1 MKKILLFASA
11 LAGLFLAGSCQ
22 KEKFEVA
29 ADGTVTI
36 TVEAPGAINTKAI
49 ADGTNVNEVR
59 YAVYKTNSGEDYS
72 IDDSGAITGPLAQG
86 VVEMNNKRA
95 SVEFDLLQD
104 QNYTVIFWAQVA
116 GAGHYTL
123 GDLRTIT
130 VNHDNGVVDGNDE
143 TRAAFFARFDFST
156 YEHEDH
162 VVTLRRPFAQL
173 NLLTTPESLA
183 PVQSGQTTAYTI
195 DVEASK
201 VKVIGLGTSFNT
213 LTGVAPAED
222 ATIVYEMAA
231 TPAKQGQTTL
241 TVNNKEY
248 HYVSMNYL
256 FVPEEEKLVDIQYN
270 IETDKGSMAHE
281 IVAVPVKENYRTN
294 VIGNLLTKET
304 KFEIIVDANF
314 EDSEDVYEGGKFGV
328 VDGQKYVRVDNAA
341 EFNAYVVDDNY
352 DIIILNDNVVLTEVL
367 TRAAADASLKVSKG
381 KTLTIDLNGKTISA
395 TSAQTG
401 KNYNMFDVNG
411 GTLTVKNGTL
421 EYKHEGSNMG
431 WNNSTNLFNVT
442 AGGVLNLDGVT
453 AKNLGG
459 SDMAFVAHLNNWGEV
474 TLNVENSTLES
485 TYIPV
490 RVFNSGNDMNNVTI
504 KNTTLNGKYCFWVHN
519 YTVVDFGTQEKADA
533 HAALLNFDIF
543 NGTNTFEYTG
553 KAPVLYGFTN
563 AIYFD
568 SEGNNVG
575 YVTLAATAEELQAA
589 ADAAVAGDVVNT
601 IYLNADIQGDVT
613 ILQKEATNVVI
624 NGKGYK
630 YDGVISVNGDARAA
644 GKETLTFK
652 NINFETEGSDFT
664 FISAPSKMDGKY
676 NYSHNVT
683 IEGCTFT
690 GNQTVGSASFT
701 GTYHLVMKNCTA
713 TNMHSILQAQSCD
726 NDVLVE
732 GVTVVDCKSGVS
744 FGNTATPTLKNST
757 INAAV
762 YGVRADANASRGNLV
777 IENTTINA
785 TQPVIV
791 RNTTTAGYAVALNGA
806 KLNPAANYHVVFTSG
821 SDDAEYKKPT
831 VAWTISGAE
840 NYVVFP
846 VKKGETYG
854 ASTVV
859 QVDDVLNQGGNVVLT
874 QNMTAKASETTAS
887 SGYGATGVKVAA
899 GAVLDGNGN
908 TLTITNAGGTWDCA
922 VNAVEGTIK
931 NLTVNGA
938 FRGVFMGG
946 ATGDVVLDNVTIDKV
961 CYTFNSDG
969 GNKNY
974 GVYISNSTL
983 NGWTSYTNA
992 HKEVV
997 FTNCKFG
1004 KGTGAYTYAFCR
1016 PYNATVFTN
1025 CDFCEGYEVDPRA
1038 AVTFENCTLNGVAL
1052 TAENLATLVTS
1063 NLANATVR

>member
-22 KEKFEVA
+22 KEKLEVV

-36 TVEAPGAINTKAI
+36 TVEAPGAMNTKAI
-49 ADGTNVNEVR
+49 ADGTNVNEVH
-59 YAVYKTNSGEDYS
+59 YAVYKTNPGEDYS
-72 IDDSGAITGPLAQG
+72 IDDSGAIDGPLAQG
-86 VVEMNNKRA
+86 VVEMSNKRA

-116 GAGHYTL
+116 GAGHYEL
-123 GDLRTIT
+123 GDLRTIS
-130 VNHDNGVVDGNDE
+130 VNHENGVVDGNDE

-156 YEHEDH
+156 FEHEDH
-162 VVTLRRPFAQL
+162 TVTLRRPFAQL

-183 PVQSGQTTAYTI
+183 PVQQGQTAGYTI
-195 DVEASK
+195 DVKTSE

-222 ATIVYEMAA
+222 ATILYEMAA
-231 TPAKQGQTTL
+231 TPEEQGQETL
-241 TVNNKEY
+241 SVNGKEY

-256 FVPEEEKLVDIQYN
+256 FVPEEEKLVDIEYTVA
-270 IETDKGSMAHE
+270 TDKGNISHE

-304 KFEIIVDANF
+304 TFEIIVDANF

-431 WNNSTNLFNVT
+431 WNNSTNIFNVT

-519 YTVVDFGTQEKADA
+519 YTVADFGTQEKADA

-553 KAPVLYGFTN
+553 KAPVLYGFTD

-589 ADAAVAGDVVNT
+589 AEAAVAGDVVNT
-601 IYLNADIQGDVT
+601 IYLAADIQGDAT
-613 ILQKEATNVVI
+613 ILQKEGANVVI

-630 YDGVISVNGDARAA
+630 YDGVISVCGDARAA
-644 GKETLTFK
+644 GAETLTFK

-664 FISAPSKMDGKY
+664 FITAPSKMNDKY

-683 IEGCTFT
+683 VENCTFT
-690 GNQTVGSASFT
+690 GNHTVGSANFV
-701 GTYHLVMKNCTA
+701 GPYHFVMKNCTA
-713 TNMHSILQAQSCD
+713 TNMHSILQVQSCD
-726 NDVLVE
+726 NDVLVD
-732 GVTVVDCKSGVS
+732 GVTVVGCKNGLS
-744 FGNTATPTLKNST
+744 FGNTAYPTLKNST
-757 INAAV
+757 ISAAE

-777 IENTTINA
+777 IENTTLA
-785 TQPVIV
+785 AEKPVIV
-791 RNTTTAGYAVALNGA
+791 RKTTTAGYVLNVAESTVLTTSE
-806 KLNPAANYHVVFTSG
+806 LYQVVFTKG
-821 SDDAEYKKPT
+821 SDDADY
-831 VAWTISGAE
+831 VAPEVEFTYNIPAVY
-840 NYVVFP
+840 NVFP
-846 VKKGETYG
+846 LAEGV
-854 ASTVV
+854 AVNVSTDA
-859 QVDDVLNQGGNVVLT
+859 QVREMLKAGNDVILVNDI
-874 QNMTAKASETTAS
+874 TTTDAES
-887 SGYGATGVKVAA
+887 NGYGATGININGGVF
-899 GAVLDGNGN
+899 DGNGH
-908 TLTITNAGGTWDCA
+908 TIEVEGATSTWDSA
-922 VNAVEGTIK
+922 IAIKGGTIK
-931 NLTVNGA
+931 NVTVAKG
-938 FRGVFMGG
+938 FRGIFFKNG
-946 ATGDVVLDNVTIDKV
+946 TEKIVLENVTVKGPT
-961 CYTFNSDG
+961 YTISCDQAGKQGLEAYNS
-969 GNKNY
+969 KFY
-974 GVYISNSTL
+974 
-983 NGWTSYTNA
+983 GWTSYAATLGTVYF
-992 HKEVV
+992 EGC
-997 FTNCKFG
+997 TFG
-1004 KGTGAYTYAFCR
+1004 KGAGYNFSR
-1016 PYNATVFTN
+1016 PYAPTTYVN
-1025 CDFCEGYEVDPRA
+1025 CTFEAGHAIDARA
-1038 AVTFENCTLNGVAL
+1038 AVSFENCTFNGVAL
-1052 TAENLATLVTS
+1052 TSENINTLVTGNS
-1063 NLANATVR
+1063 QNVKSVK

>member
-1 MKKILLFASA
+1 MKKIFFFASA
-11 LAGLFLAGSCQ
+11 LAGFFFAASCQ
-22 KEKFEVA
+22 QENLEPVA
-29 ADGTVTI
+29 DNTVTI
-36 TVEAPGAINTKAI
+36 TVEAPGAMNTKAI
-49 ADGTNVNEVR
+49 ADGTNVDEVH
-59 YAVYKTNSGEDYS
+59 YAVYKTKSGEDYS

-86 VVEMNNKRA
+86 VVEMSNKRA
-95 SVEFDLLQD
+95 SINFDLLQD

-123 GDLRTIT
+123 GDLRTIKI
-130 VNHDNGVVDGNDE
+130 DDAVVDGNDE
-143 TRAAFFARFDFST
+143 TRAAFFARYDFST
-156 YEHEDH
+156 YEHKDH
-162 VVTLRRPFAQL
+162 EVTLRRPFAQL
-173 NLLTTPESLA
+173 NLLTTKESLT
-183 PVQSGQTTAYTI
+183 PLQPGQTTGYTI
-195 DVEASK
+195 DVKTSE

-213 LTGVAPAED
+213 LDGAAPAED
-222 ATIVYEMAA
+222 ATILYEMAA
-231 TPAKQGQTTL
+231 TPEEQGQETL
-241 TVNNKEY
+241 TVNGKEY

-256 FVPEEEKLVDIQYN
+256 FVPEEEKLVDIEYTVA
-270 IETDKGSMAHE
+270 TDKGNIAHE

-304 KFEIIVDANF
+304 TFEIIVDADF

-328 VDGQKYVRVDNAA
+328 ADGQTYVRVDNAE
-341 EFNAYVVDDNY
+341 EFNTYVVDANY
-352 DIIILNDNVVLTEVL
+352 DIIVLNADVVLTEVL

-395 TSAQTG
+395 TSTQTG

-431 WNNSTNLFNVT
+431 WNSSTNLFNVT

-519 YTVVDFGTQEKADA
+519 YTVADFGTQEKVDA

-601 IYLNADIQGDVT
+601 IYLAADIQGDVT

-630 YDGVISVNGDARAA
+630 YDGVISVNGGARAA
-644 GKETLTFK
+644 GKETLTLK

-791 RNTTTAGYAVALNGA
+791 RKTTTAGYALNVAESTVLTTD
-806 KLNPAANYHVVFTSG
+806 KIYQVVFTKG
-821 SDDAEYKKPT
+821 SDDAEY
-831 VAWTISGAE
+831 VAPEVDFTYNVPAVY
-840 NYVVFP
+840 NVFP
-846 VKKGETYG
+846 LAEGV
-854 ASTVV
+854 AVNVSTDA
-859 QVDDVLNQGGNVVLT
+859 QLREMLKAGNDVALT
-874 QNMTAKASETTAS
+874 TDITTTDADS
-887 SGYGATGVKVAA
+887 NGYGSTGINVNGGVF
-899 GAVLDGNGN
+899 DGNGH
-908 TLTITNAGGTWDCA
+908 TIVVEGANSTWDSA
-922 VNAVEGTIK
+922 IAIKGGTIK
-931 NLTVNGA
+931 NVTVAKG
-938 FRGVFMGG
+938 FRGIFVKNG
-946 ATGDVVLDNVTIDKV
+946 TEKVVLENVTVKGPT
-961 CYTFNSDG
+961 YTISCDQAGKQGLEAYNS
-969 GNKNY
+969 KFY
-974 GVYISNSTL
+974 
-983 NGWTSYTNA
+983 GWTSYAATLGTA
-992 HKEVV
+992 YFEGC
-997 FTNCKFG
+997 TFG
-1004 KGTGAYTYAFCR
+1004 KGAGYNFSR
-1016 PYNATVFTN
+1016 PYAPTTYVN
-1025 CDFCEGYEVDPRA
+1025 CTFEAGHSIDARA
-1038 AVTFENCTLNGVAL
+1038 AVSFENCTFNGVAL
-1052 TAENLATLVTS
+1052 TAENINTLVTGNS
-1063 NLANATVR
+1063 QNVTSVK

>member
-49 ADGTNVNEVR
+49 ADGTNVNEVH

-72 IDDSGAITGPLAQG
+72 IDDSGAIDGPLAQG

-130 VNHDNGVVDGNDE
+130 IDEAVVDGNDE

-183 PVQSGQTTAYTI
+183 PVQQGQTDGYTI
-195 DVEASK
+195 DVKTSE

-213 LTGVAPAED
+213 LDGVAPAAD
-222 ATIVYEMAA
+222 ATILYEMAA
-231 TPAKQGQTTL
+231 TPEEQGQTTL
-241 TVNNKEY
+241 TVNGKEY

-256 FVPEEEKLVDIQYN
+256 FVPEEEKLVDIEYTVA
-270 IETDKGSMAHE
+270 TDKGNIAHE

-304 KFEIIVDANF
+304 TFEIIVDANF

-519 YTVVDFGTQEKADA
+519 YTVADFGTQQKADA

-701 GTYHLVMKNCTA
+701 GTYHFVMKNCTA

-732 GVTVVDCKSGVS
+732 GVNVVDCKSGVS
-744 FGNTATPTLKNST
+744 FGNTAYPTLKNST

-791 RNTTTAGYAVALNGA
+791 RKTTTAGYVLNVAESTVLTTSE
-806 KLNPAANYHVVFTSG
+806 LYQVVFTKG
-821 SDDAEYKKPT
+821 SDDAEYVAPEVEFTYNVPAVYNVFPLAEGAIVNVATHAHLNQMLEAGNDVALTSDIT
-831 VAWTISGAE
+831 VA
-840 NYVVFP
+840 
-846 VKKGETYG
+846 
-854 ASTVV
+854 
-859 QVDDVLNQGGNVVLT
+859 
-874 QNMTAKASETTAS
+874 KADAGSNA
-887 SGYGATGVKVAA
+887 YGATGINVKK
-899 GAVLDGNGN
+899 GSTLDGNGN
-908 TLTITNAGGTWDCA
+908 SFGVNAWGTWDSA
-922 VNAVEGTIK
+922 ISTTGGTIK
-931 NLTVNGA
+931 NITVNNGM
-938 FRGVFMGG
+938 RGIFVNHNSEHSEKVILENVIINGPVYTISCDQG
-946 ATGDVVLDNVTIDKV
+946 TNQGLEATD
-961 CYTFNSDG
+961 CTF
-969 GNKNY
+969 K
-974 GVYISNSTL
+974 
-983 NGWTSYTNA
+983 GWTSYAATIGNV
-992 HKEVV
+992 K
-997 FTNCKFG
+997 FTNCTFG
-1004 KGTGAYTYAFCR
+1004 KGAGYNFSR
-1016 PYNATVFTN
+1016 PYAPTTYVN
-1025 CDFCEGYEVDPRA
+1025 CTFEAGHAIDARA
-1038 AVTFENCTLNGVAL
+1038 AVSFENCTFNGVAL
-1052 TAENLATLVTS
+1052 TSENINTLVTGNS
-1063 NLANATVR
+1063 QNVASVK

>member
-1 MKKILLFASA
+1 MKKIFFFASA
-11 LAGLFLAGSCQ
+11 LAGLFFAASCQ
-22 KEKFEVA
+22 QENLEPVA
-29 ADGTVTI
+29 DNTVTI
-36 TVEAPGAINTKAI
+36 TVEAPGAMNTKAI
-49 ADGTNVNEVR
+49 ADGTNVDEVH
-59 YAVYKTNSGEDYS
+59 YAVYKTKSGEDYS

-86 VVEMNNKRA
+86 VVEMSNKRA
-95 SVEFDLLQD
+95 SINFDLLQD

-130 VNHDNGVVDGNDE
+130 VNHENGVVDGNDE
-143 TRAAFFARFDFST
+143 TRAAFFARYDFST
-156 YEHEDH
+156 YEHKDH
-162 VVTLRRPFAQL
+162 SVTLRRPFAQL
-173 NLLTTPESLA
+173 NLLTTKESLT
-183 PVQSGQTTAYTI
+183 PLQPGQTTGYTI
-195 DVEASK
+195 DVKTSE

-213 LTGVAPAED
+213 LDGAAPAED
-222 ATIVYEMAA
+222 ATILYEMAA
-231 TPAKQGQTTL
+231 TPEEQGQETL
-241 TVNNKEY
+241 TVNGKEY

-256 FVPEEEKLVDIQYN
+256 FVPEEEKLVDIEYTVA
-270 IETDKGSMAHE
+270 TDKGNIAHE

-304 KFEIIVDANF
+304 TFEIIVDADF

-328 VDGQKYVRVDNAA
+328 ADGQTYVRVDNAE
-341 EFNAYVVDDNY
+341 EFNTYVVDANY
-352 DIIILNDNVVLTEVL
+352 DIIVLNADVVLTEVL

-431 WNNSTNLFNVT
+431 WNSSTNLFNVT

-519 YTVVDFGTQEKADA
+519 YTVADFGTQEKVDA

-630 YDGVISVNGDARAA
+630 YDGVISVNGGARAA
-644 GKETLTFK
+644 GQETLTLK

-744 FGNTATPTLKNST
+744 FGNTAYPTLKNST

-777 IENTTINA
+777 IENTAINA
-785 TQPVIV
+785 TQPIIV
-791 RNTTTAGYAVALNGA
+791 RKTTTAGYVLNVAESTVLTTSE
-806 KLNPAANYHVVFTSG
+806 LYQVVFTKG
-821 SDDAEYKKPT
+821 SDDAEH
-831 VAWTISGAE
+831 VAPEVEFTYIVPAVY
-840 NYVVFP
+840 NVFP
-846 VKKGETYG
+846 LAEGV
-854 ASTVV
+854 AVNVSTDT
-859 QVDDVLNQGGNVVLT
+859 QLREMLKAGNDVVLT
-874 QNMTAKASETTAS
+874 TDINTTGADS
-887 SGYGATGVKVAA
+887 NGYGATGVNINGGVF
-899 GAVLDGNGN
+899 DGNGH
-908 TLTITNAGGTWDCA
+908 TIAVKAGGTWDSA
-922 VNAVEGTIK
+922 IAIKGGTIK
-931 NLTVNGA
+931 NVTVTKAFRGIFVKNGTEKVVLENVTVNGP
-938 FRGVFMGG
+938 
-946 ATGDVVLDNVTIDKV
+946 TYTISCDQAGKQGLEA
-961 CYTFNSDG
+961 YNS
-969 GNKNY
+969 KFY
-974 GVYISNSTL
+974 
-983 NGWTSYTNA
+983 GWTSYAGTLGTA
-992 HKEVV
+992 YFEGC
-997 FTNCKFG
+997 TFG
-1004 KGTGAYTYAFCR
+1004 KGAGYNFSR
-1016 PYNATVFTN
+1016 PYAPTTYVN
-1025 CDFCEGYEVDPRA
+1025 CTFEAGHAIDARA
-1038 AVTFENCTLNGVAL
+1038 AVSFENCTFNGVAL
-1052 TAENLATLVTS
+1052 TSENVNTLVTGNS
-1063 NLANATVR
+1063 QNVTSVK